1 MIYIIIATILYTV
14 ALIFITLSARHA
26 DTNLA
31 TAVTNLVSTVL
42 PVIIVLPYLNKKLVS
57 DGKLGLIYAILGG
70 IAIALY
76 TLALTKSFAMNK
88 VAIVSPIIYGGSIF
102 LTAII
107 SLILFKEKIT
117 QYQGIGLA
125 LLSIGILFI
134 LYAKATGK

>member
-1 MIYIIIATILYTV
+1 MIYIIIATILYTI

-31 TAVTNLVSTVL
+31 TAITNIVSTIL
-42 PVIIVLPYLNKKLVS
+42 PVIIIIPYLNKKLVS
-57 DGKLGLIYAILGG
+57 DGKVGLIYAILGG

-76 TLALTKSFAMNK
+76 TLALTKSFATNK

-107 SLILFKEKIT
+107 SFVLFKEKISLF
-117 QYQGIGLA
+117 QGIGLS
-125 LLSIGILFI
+125 LVGVGILFI
-134 LYAKATGK
+134 LYAIVTGK

>member
-107 SLILFKEKIT
+107 SLILFKEKISLF
-117 QYQGIGLA
+117 QGIGLS
-125 LLSIGILFI
+125 LLGIGILFI
-134 LYAKATGK
+134 LYAIVTGK